1 MVILREPVPGDVL
14 QGLLGPARH
23 VGFGRPRYVYVI
35 VNLNRK
41 WNSFTDAYNSAI
53 KPNHAPTVLVRSP
66 TFWLFMI
73 CADVYLDH
81 CLNCIYRP
89 GAGNENT
96 TSTPEKRHSRIRQIQ
111 SNRARP
117 SPWPGVNQPDQLSQE
132 RCSPDSVVE
141 GSPHIGDKANATTT
155 PQAETPPCD
164 SASKDGLSGINLH
177 TNGTEF
183 YGNSS
188 NLAFLGNLYA
198 RARNQAEN
206 RTNTSENG
214 VYPPPAS
221 ASQPTTSEPNQTL
234 DNKDAEKAT
243 SDKAQLSI
251 VNLLYNPNYP
261 SHSLSSQSTLAFGQ
275 DRKRRN
281 VQVDHNPGAST
292 GNIIIGQLK

>member
-1 MVILREPVPGDVL
+1 MFI
-14 QGLLGPARH
+14 
-23 VGFGRPRYVYVI
+23 
-35 VNLNRK
+35 
-41 WNSFTDAYNSAI
+41 
-53 KPNHAPTVLVRSP
+53 
-66 TFWLFMI
+66 
-73 CADVYLDH
+73 DH
-81 CLNCIYRP
+81 CLNCIYRA
-89 GAGNENT
+89 GGNENT
-96 TSTPEKRHSRIRQIQ
+96 TSTPEKRQSRIRQIQ
-111 SNRARP
+111 STKTRP

-132 RCSPDSVVE
+132 RRSPDSVVE
-141 GSPHIGDKANATTT
+141 SSPHIGNNATTT
-155 PQAETPPCD
+155 SQAETPLCD

-214 VYPPPAS
+214 VYPPSAS
-221 ASQPTTSEPNQTL
+221 ASQPTTSEPYQTL

-261 SHSLSSQSTLAFGQ
+261 SHSLSSQSTSAFGQ
-275 DRKRRN
+275 DRERRN

-292 GNIIIGQLK
+292 GNIIIGQLKESKQT